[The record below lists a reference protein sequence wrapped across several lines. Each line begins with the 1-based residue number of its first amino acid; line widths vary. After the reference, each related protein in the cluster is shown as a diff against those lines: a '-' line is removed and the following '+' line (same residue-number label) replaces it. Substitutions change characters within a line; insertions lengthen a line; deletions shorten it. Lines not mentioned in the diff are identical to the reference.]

1 MDTEQKMK
9 LAAVMKKWSGNVE
22 HTITDTTSD
31 TIITDTPV
39 SKAKKPGPKSKAV
52 KSAAL
57 TIKVVKTEEEIRK
70 DQLKLTMLGD
80 KLKLLENAINSAAFS
95 KMMGY
100 DQDKTLRSYQTTLVE
115 IQRFDI

>member
-9 LAAVMKKWSGNVE
+9 QAAVMKKWSGNVE

-31 TIITDTPV
+31 TIIMDTPV
-39 SKAKKPGPKSKAV
+39 SKAKKPGPKSKADKTAV
-52 KSAAL
+52 L

-80 KLKLLENAINSAAFS
+80 KLKLLDNAINSTAFS

-100 DQDKTLRSYQTTLVE
+100 DQNKIVESYQTTLVK